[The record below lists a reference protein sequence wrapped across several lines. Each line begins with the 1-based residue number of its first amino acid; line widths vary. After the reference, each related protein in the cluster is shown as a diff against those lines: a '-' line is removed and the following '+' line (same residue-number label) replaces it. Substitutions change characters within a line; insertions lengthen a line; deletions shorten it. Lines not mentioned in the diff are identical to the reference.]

1 MGFWGVGVLPF
12 WVIKIYI
19 CTSVSSVFRGGG
31 GRAAEGTSRLPG
43 GPGDAAVGRGPF
55 KSFRGVVYSAAV
67 RRRPQKG

>member
-31 GRAAEGTSRLPG
+31 GEQRRARPGYRGAPGTPLS
-43 GPGDAAVGRGPF
+43 DAAPLNP
-55 KSFRGVVYSAAV
+55 SGVLFTA
-67 RRRPQKG
+67 RR

>member
-1 MGFWGVGVLPF
+1 MGNKNLYLYVGLLR
-12 WVIKIYI
+12 
-19 CTSVSSVFRGGG
+19 VSRRGGG
-31 GRAAEGTSRLPG
+31 AAEGTSRLPG